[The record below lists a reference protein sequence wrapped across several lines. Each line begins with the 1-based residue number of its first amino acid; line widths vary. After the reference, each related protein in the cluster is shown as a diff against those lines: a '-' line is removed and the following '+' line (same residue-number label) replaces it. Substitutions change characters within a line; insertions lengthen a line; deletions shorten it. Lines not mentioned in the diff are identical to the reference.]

1 MKGTKK
7 SRAKGKA
14 PSWKSMMSAIAL
26 IRKAL
31 AAGKTA
37 SLLSP
42 LWMLSVLVSLASSYL
57 GCDPPPELRPD
68 HPAFGQFGLDPNQP
82 NQVGGNVGNNS
93 SWQGG
98 GSGNQSFDPANSGR
112 REAIIVG
119 SFNIQT
125 FGRAKMSLPEVVP
138 ILVDIARRFD
148 VLAIQELRDRSG
160 ETISQFLSLIN
171 QDGSQFRAVISPS
184 VGNQDSS
191 YSEQL
196 VYVYDSQQIELL
208 GTPYVADDP
217 NQQMSRPPFVAHFRC
232 RAYPGEFGFSFVLMN
247 AHTSPQTTAI
257 EFTALQQI
265 IPLVRRNHPQE
276 DDFILLGDLN
286 EEPGKFIAYSWFQNQ
301 TVAIPSR
308 WKTNTRMTKNYD
320 NLVFDAQRSSEFTK
334 QAGVMDIRQ
343 EYQLT
348 LEQALQVS
356 DHLPVWSVFSTRE
369 NRANDLTQGFSP
381 IR

>member
-1 MKGTKK
+1 VKGSKK
-7 SRAKGKA
+7 NSAKGKK
-14 PSWKSMMSAIAL
+14 PSWNSVWTAIAL
-26 IRKAL
+26 IRKA
-31 AAGKTA
+31 AATKTTA

-42 LWMLSVLVSLASSYL
+42 LWMLSVLVTLMSSYL
-57 GCDPPPELRPD
+57 GCDPPTELLSD
-68 HPAFGQFGLDPNQP
+68 NPAFNQIGLDPNRP
-82 NQVGGNVGNNS
+82 NVLGGNTN

-98 GSGNQSFDPANSGR
+98 SSGNQTFDPSNSGR
-112 REAIIVG
+112 REAIIIG

-125 FGRAKMSLPEVVP
+125 FGKSKMSLPEVVP

-160 ETISQFLSLIN
+160 ETIAQFLSLIN

-184 VGNQDSS
+184 VGNLNSS

-196 VYVYDSQQIELL
+196 VYIYDSQQIELL
-208 GTPYVADDP
+208 GTPYVAEDP
-217 NQQMSRPPFVAHFRC
+217 NNQMSRPPFVAHFRC
-232 RAYPGEFGFSFVLMN
+232 RAYPGEYAFSFVLMN
-247 AHTSPQTTAI
+247 AHTSPQSTAI
-257 EFTALQQI
+257 EFAALQQM
-265 IPLVRRNHPQE
+265 IPKIRRNHPQE

-286 EEPGKFIAYSWFQNQ
+286 EEPGKFVAYTWFQNQ
-301 TVAIPSR
+301 MVAIPSR
-308 WKTNTRMTKNYD
+308 WKTNTRLTKNYD
-320 NLVFDAQRSSEFTK
+320 NLVFDAQRTSEFTK

-356 DHLPVWSVFSTRE
+356 DHLPVWAVFSTRE
-369 NRANDLTQGFSP
+369 NRANDLTQDFSP